1 MTDLNEALWER
12 YRVHGDSEARSQ
24 LLDRYIGLVHH
35 AAREIIRRAP
45 REIELDE
52 LVSAGTLGLVQALE
66 GFELERRLA
75 FSSYAVPRIRG
86 AMLDEMRAQDWVP
99 RSVRTRSRQ
108 LSRVRDDLAQRL
120 GRAPVAAEVARALDV
135 DMDTYWHWSE
145 QAEGRV
151 LLALDAPGG
160 TGEEGDALLSE
171 TIPDT
176 DSVDP
181 GVELARAET
190 LQALHEAFAGLPAK
204 DRLVLSLYHYEQ
216 LSLKEIGD
224 VLHVSESRVSQIRTR
239 ALRRLRE
246 AITRNGG
253 EP

>member
-1 MTDLNEALWER
+1 MTDLNDTLWER
-12 YRVHGDSEARSQ
+12 YRTHGDSEARSQ

-66 GFELERRLA
+66 GFDLERRLA

-99 RSVRTRSRQ
+99 RSVRTRGRQ
-108 LSRVRDDLAQRL
+108 LSRVRDGLAQRL
-120 GRAPVAAEVARALDV
+120 GRAPAAAEVAQALDV
-135 DMDTYWHWSE
+135 DLDTYWHWSE

-160 TGEEGDALLSE
+160 EEGDALLSE
-171 TIPDT
+171 TIPDVET
-176 DSVDP
+176 ADP
-181 GVELARAET
+181 GAELSRAES
-190 LQALHEAFAGLPAK
+190 LQELHEAFVALPAK

-239 ALRRLRE
+239 ALKRLRE

>member
-1 MTDLNEALWER
+1 MTDLNDALWER
-12 YRVHGDSEARSQ
+12 YRTHGDPEARSQ

-99 RSVRTRSRQ
+99 RSVRTRGRQ
-108 LSRVRDDLAQRL
+108 LSRLAQRL
-120 GRAPVAAEVARALDV
+120 GRAPAAAEVARALDV

-160 TGEEGDALLSE
+160 TGEEGGALLSE

-176 DSVDP
+176 ESADP
-181 GVELARAET
+181 GVELARAES
-190 LQALHEAFAGLPAK
+190 LQELHEAFAALPAK

-216 LSLKEIGD
+216 LSLKEIGN

-239 ALRRLRE
+239 ALGRLRE